1 MNEPDPSV
9 GDDDL
14 HAFVDGQLD
23 PGRLDAVL
31 AHLAGQPD
39 DALRVAQ
46 WHGQR
51 LWLRQRHRA
60 LELAPAPP
68 ALAQSVLQAAQG
80 PARRRAAWHQAVAA
94 GLVLCVGVGMGLGWG
109 SLRGRAP
116 AAAGQAT
123 GVLAAGKAPA
133 FVRDAALAH
142 AAFSPETRH
151 PVEVAAAD
159 QAHLVQWLSR
169 RLGQPLKAPVLL
181 DKGYSLLGGRLLP
194 GDPSPRAQFMYED
207 ARGRRVTLYIT
218 VFPPDKAPAETAFR
232 AVREGNLE
240 SFYWVEGAPVATTTA
255 PAPEGASGPGA
266 ATLRPAESRFGYALA
281 ADLPSADLQALAR
294 DVYVQLS
301 R

>member
-1 MNEPDPSV
+1 MNQPDPPV

-23 PGRLDAVL
+23 PARLDAVL
-31 AHLAGQPD
+31 AHLAAAPD

-51 LWLRQRHRA
+51 LWLRQRHRG
-60 LELAPAPP
+60 LELAPAPE
-68 ALAQSVLQAAQG
+68 AMARTVMQAA
-80 PARRRAAWHQAVAA
+80 RRPQRLRAAWAQGAAAALLLAVGLGLGTWVGQGSGSREAPGLWAA
-94 GLVLCVGVGMGLGWG
+94 GT
-109 SLRGRAP
+109 AP
-116 AAAGQAT
+116 
-123 GVLAAGKAPA
+123 P

-142 AAFSPETRH
+142 AAFTPETRH
-151 PVEVAAAD
+151 PVEVSAAD

-169 RLGQPLKAPVLL
+169 RLGQPIKAPLL
-181 DKGYSLLGGRLLP
+181 QDRGFSLLGGRLLP

-207 ARGRRVTLYIT
+207 ARGRRVTLYVT

-232 AVREGNLE
+232 SVREGSLE
-240 SFYWVEGAPVATTTA
+240 SFYWVEGAPAPGPAAASGAGTA
-255 PAPEGASGPGA
+255 PGPSN
-266 ATLRPAESRFGYALA
+266 TPRPAESRFGYALA

-294 DVYVQLS
+294 DVYAQLS